1 VDCPHSTG
9 AQPGMA
15 VPLGAGPGLKLFACL
30 RFFRAPEG
38 VAPPGLKSGASTAR
52 KDTQAEAYATKP
64 SAPKGGI
71 EFARLTARLKPC
83 PDTKPTTDSVLDESI
98 TDLVR

>member
-1 VDCPHSTG
+1 MDWLHSTG
-9 AQPGMA
+9 AQPELA
-15 VPLGAGPGLKLFACL
+15 VPRKRENGA
-30 RFFRAPEG
+30 
-38 VAPPGLKSGASTAR
+38 
-52 KDTQAEAYATKP
+52 QAEAYATKP

-83 PDTKPTTDSVLDESI
+83 PDTKPTTNSVLDESI